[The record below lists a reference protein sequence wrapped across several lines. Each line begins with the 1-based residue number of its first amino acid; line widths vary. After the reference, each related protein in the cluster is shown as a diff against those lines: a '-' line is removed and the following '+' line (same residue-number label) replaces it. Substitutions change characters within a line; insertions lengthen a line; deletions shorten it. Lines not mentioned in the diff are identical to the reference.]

1 MGLYNWNCNP
11 NIPNILKVLRRLRF
25 IHWAPTTKSRLK
37 SVILR
42 QLTMSG
48 LTRVWEYCVLARWQN
63 KVLLQT
69 ITFIYFWH
77 FSVLSLIWW
86 TRSSYIFLASNPF
99 LFTNILLF
107 CDISSLTERS
117 PLATRAK
124 LSISKSHPHICRSAD
139 FHLGSW

>member
-1 MGLYNWNCNP
+1 MYL
-11 NIPNILKVLRRLRF
+11 
-25 IHWAPTTKSRLK
+25 IHWTPATNTRLK

-42 QLTMSG
+42 QVTMSS
-48 LTRVWEYCVLARWQN
+48 LTRIKTNQIWEYCVLAKRRN
-63 KVLLQT
+63 TVLLR
-69 ITFIYFWH
+69 IFTFIYFWH

-107 CDISSLTERS
+107 CDISSLAERS